1 MLGYI
6 DDNKIKQLIPEGFK
20 NSFEVMIASYKL
32 LENALKEKEIDEI
45 QIFLNMIYPKLS
57 NTLKLCPLTNTKEIR
72 ENVEN
77 KINEIIESSIQG
89 YKDYKTNYINYNNE
103 INKINIKSLR
113 IIIQESI
120 DPSLYPENDFPFF
133 RFFMVPKY
141 ANKKQLI
148 EELNLIPQSEQK
160 YPIITN
166 YLKDNGEI
174 EVLQNL
180 IKINPFVNSM
190 IEQYTYKKTRAEAKE
205 LKIKDELDRLN
216 NQLLVKQFKEFLR
229 GWYSF
234 CDFLKRKQQNPE
246 IKEKYLLEYNNRQQ
260 MEIKYIKESDPI
272 AFVLNDDGE
281 VSYGMYLAA
290 AYQKFINWQNS
301 FLNNI
306 IENISQS
313 GVLHY
318 FKDQLKKEIYAQD
331 ATNTEIV
338 NLNLDNDTS
347 LYNSFNE
354 IFTVFSRR
362 NCFDKGKINYSNYKN
377 IQYDFDLIE
386 EEIGKIIL
394 PGKKLFKNSQRFV
407 TYGFEGY
414 RGGNSTVIQDFIKKY
429 KQNPLEK
436 AQRKIL
442 FEYTENNRIDYNGL
456 MFSLQLLIFYLKNEN
471 YPSDS
476 SIHQTIEKI
485 PDFVKI
491 NEDCKDFFRE
501 NQDFQLNILISI
513 FEYFELLCYNQIVD
527 NVNEEYKKE
536 IEREQIEKID
546 NYFNK
551 NEGKLINKMLLATI
565 VRRFISRRLS
575 GKRGDNEIKSDD
587 NLLYIIQTK
596 EEFWPKEIIQDP
608 KFNIE
613 FKNMIYT
620 FKVNVNQSIKFYDI
634 LGGDKELL
642 GDKKEFEEKEEEKKD
657 NDGEEPFLNEEIK
670 KEKKPRKR
678 KKLY

>member
-1 MLGYI
+1 
-6 DDNKIKQLIPEGFK
+6 
-20 NSFEVMIASYKL
+20 MI
-32 LENALKEKEIDEI
+32 
-45 QIFLNMIYPKLS
+45 
-57 NTLKLCPLTNTKEIR
+57 
-72 ENVEN
+72 
-77 KINEIIESSIQG
+77 
-89 YKDYKTNYINYNNE
+89 
-103 INKINIKSLR
+103 
-113 IIIQESI
+113 
-120 DPSLYPENDFPFF
+120 
-133 RFFMVPKY
+133 
-141 ANKKQLI
+141 
-148 EELNLIPQSEQK
+148 
-160 YPIITN
+160 
-166 YLKDNGEI
+166 
-174 EVLQNL
+174 QNL

-260 MEIKYIKESDPI
+260 MDIKYIKESDPI

-362 NCFDKGKINYSNYKN
+362 NCFDNGKINYSNYKN

-442 FEYTENNRIDYNGL
+442 FEYTENIRNYYNSL

-491 NEDCKDFFRE
+491 NEDCKDFFRD
-501 NQDFQLNILISI
+501 NQDF
-513 FEYFELLCYNQIVD
+513 
-527 NVNEEYKKE
+527 
-536 IEREQIEKID
+536 
-546 NYFNK
+546 
-551 NEGKLINKMLLATI
+551 
-565 VRRFISRRLS
+565 
-575 GKRGDNEIKSDD
+575 
-587 NLLYIIQTK
+587 
-596 EEFWPKEIIQDP
+596 
-608 KFNIE
+608 
-613 FKNMIYT
+613 
-620 FKVNVNQSIKFYDI
+620 
-634 LGGDKELL
+634 
-642 GDKKEFEEKEEEKKD
+642 
-657 NDGEEPFLNEEIK
+657 
-670 KEKKPRKR
+670 
-678 KKLY
+678 

>member
-229 GWYSF
+229 GWNSF

-260 MEIKYIKESDPI
+260 MDIKYIKESDPI

-281 VSYGMYLAA
+281 VSYGMYLAE

-362 NCFDKGKINYSNYKN
+362 NCFDNGKINYSNYKN

-414 RGGNSTVIQDFIKKY
+414 RGGN
-429 KQNPLEK
+429 
-436 AQRKIL
+436 
-442 FEYTENNRIDYNGL
+442 
-456 MFSLQLLIFYLKNEN
+456 QLLFKIFLKNIN
-471 YPSDS
+471 K
-476 SIHQTIEKI
+476 IHLKKLKEKYY
-485 PDFVKI
+485 
-491 NEDCKDFFRE
+491 
-501 NQDFQLNILISI
+501 LNIQKII
-513 FEYFELLCYNQIVD
+513 EMIIIV
-527 NVNEEYKKE
+527 
-536 IEREQIEKID
+536 
-546 NYFNK
+546 
-551 NEGKLINKMLLATI
+551 
-565 VRRFISRRLS
+565 
-575 GKRGDNEIKSDD
+575 
-587 NLLYIIQTK
+587 
-596 EEFWPKEIIQDP
+596 
-608 KFNIE
+608 
-613 FKNMIYT
+613 
-620 FKVNVNQSIKFYDI
+620 
-634 LGGDKELL
+634 
-642 GDKKEFEEKEEEKKD
+642 
-657 NDGEEPFLNEEIK
+657 
-670 KEKKPRKR
+670 
-678 KKLY
+678 